1 MAHSTIDEAR
11 EPEELLEG
19 VNRSIFMKALVISV
33 VVHVVFTGAT
43 SFSLYGKWAEHGMF
57 HEDYG
62 LLSPSE
68 IREIEQEARK
78 EAREQERNAEMEA
91 RIEERRQQAD
101 LEMEDEEEDAG
112 TEDAATPEPGDDAE
126 PEAPEV
132 EPLPPAEGFSL
143 DDFGADS

>member
-1 MAHSTIDEAR
+1 MENFTLDQAR
-11 EPEELLEG
+11 EPEQLLEKI
-19 VNRSIFMKALVISV
+19 NRSIFLKALLISL
-33 VVHVVFTGAT
+33 VVHVVFAGVT
-43 SFSLYGKWAEHGMF
+43 SFSLYGKWAEYGMF
-57 HEDYG
+57 KEGYG

-78 EAREQERNAEMEA
+78 AEREQERNQEMEA

-101 LEMEDEEEDAG
+101 LEMEDEEE
-112 TEDAATPEPGDDAE
+112 TEPEETATPEPESDAE

-143 DDFGADS
+143 EDFGE